1 MVASTGIIPG
11 KEEMIRPTNRNSSVP
26 EEVFFFSMISILGSM
41 ISTYFNNNGALS

>member
-26 EEVFFFSMISILGSM
+26 EEVFFFSMISILGL
-41 ISTYFNNNGALS
+41 YDFNIFQQQRGS